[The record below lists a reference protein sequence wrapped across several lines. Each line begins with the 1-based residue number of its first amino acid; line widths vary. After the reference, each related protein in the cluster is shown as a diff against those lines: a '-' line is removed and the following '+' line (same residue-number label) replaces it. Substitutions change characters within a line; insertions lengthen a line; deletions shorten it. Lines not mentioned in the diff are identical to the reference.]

1 MEKSFTAQL
10 IEEQN
15 AKADTLKKRYIHV
28 DHTLAEAEALYQT
41 QCEIATELEEFHT
54 LIKKLKDNIKKQY
67 EITDDVR
74 TRLRVLQE
82 ELAEEMGHEEG

>member
-15 AKADTLKKRYIHV
+15 AKADMLKKRYTYI
-28 DHTLAEAEALYQT
+28 DNTLSEAEALYQT

-54 LIKKLKDNIKKQY
+54 LIKKLTDNIKKQY